1 MDGAKVSGVV
11 SEEAVDTFDLT
22 HFEETTDV
30 KIVHITAN
38 ESMRFLFIS
47 GEPIKAPVVV
57 RGRFQ
62 QVFLGYEHGVFVP
75 NQPK

>member
-1 MDGAKVSGVV
+1 MDGAKGSGVV
-11 SEEAVDTFDLT
+11 SEEAVDTF
-22 HFEETTDV
+22 ETTDA